1 MSVDLQPADPAD
13 AAAVATWAE
22 RAMNT
27 EPARV
32 RAACEA
38 ALAQAA
44 EPLARL
50 RLQLPLGVALYRLGE
65 YRQAARVLDRAVEA
79 AARSGDA
86 RLRVRGLIALGTTL
100 KQLGE
105 LDPALARLRE
115 AIALASEHGLH
126 KFLEAAL
133 CNVGLLLEERGE
145 HERALQQFRAAYR
158 AGRQVR
164 DVFATTLNNCG
175 AAYGHLGD
183 QRRALSFFQLA
194 LRRARATG
202 HTVSEALA
210 LASIGH
216 ASLRLGRHSEALEA
230 IAASLAVS
238 QPRGLRHEQMLAR
251 LFEGETRQA
260 MAEPAAAVAP
270 LRAADA
276 LAQSLGHLPTRRR
289 ALDGLVAVHAA
300 MGDTAAA
307 AAAAGERAELERRA
321 RRQAADARTQSHL
334 LGIELDR
341 SQAELSAL
349 KRRTARLLRERRRLT
364 RSNEAL
370 RRSLRAPRPA
380 PAAAPSRSPLG
391 IGQLSEREVEVLRLL
406 AQGQTNTRIAA
417 ALGLSPLTVRNY
429 VTSLLGKL
437 GVATRTEAAALAVRS
452 GLV

>member
-1 MSVDLQPADPAD
+1 MSDDLDPAD
-13 AAAVATWAE
+13 ADAVAAFAE

-32 RAACEA
+32 RAACES

-44 EPLARL
+44 DPLARL
-50 RLQLPLGVALYRLGE
+50 RLQLPLGVALYRLAE
-65 YRQAARVLDRAVEA
+65 YRQAARVLDAAVDA

-115 AIALASEHGLH
+115 AIALAETQGLH

-145 HERALQQFRAAYR
+145 HERALRQFRAAYR

-183 QRRALSFFQLA
+183 QRRALSFYQLA

-202 HTVSEALA
+202 HTVSEALS
-210 LASIGH
+210 LANIGY
-216 ASLRLGRHSEALEA
+216 ASMRLGRHAEALQA
-230 IAASLAVS
+230 IEASLAVS
-238 QPRGLRHEQMLAR
+238 QPHGLRHEQMLSQ
-251 LFEGETRQA
+251 LFAGETRLA
-260 MAEPAAAVAP
+260 MAEPATAVAP
-270 LRAADA
+270 LLRADA
-276 LAQSLGHLPTRRR
+276 LAQALGHLPTRRR
-289 ALDGLVAVHAA
+289 ALDGLVAAHAA
-300 MGDTAAA
+300 LGDRAAA
-307 AAAAGERAELERRA
+307 EAVGRARSEIERRA
-321 RRQAADARTQSHL
+321 RKLAADARTQSQL

-341 SQAELSAL
+341 SQSELSAL
-349 KRRTARLLRERRRLT
+349 KRRTARLLRDRRRLA

-380 PAAAPSRSPLG
+380 PAAAPSRLPLG
-391 IGQLSEREVEVLRLL
+391 IGELSEREVEVLRLL

-437 GVATRTEAAALAVRS
+437 GVGTRTEAAALAVRS